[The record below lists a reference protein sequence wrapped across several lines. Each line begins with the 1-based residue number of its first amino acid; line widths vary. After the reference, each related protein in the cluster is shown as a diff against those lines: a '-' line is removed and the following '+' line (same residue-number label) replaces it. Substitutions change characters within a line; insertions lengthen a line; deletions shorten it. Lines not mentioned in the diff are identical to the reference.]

1 MVSRLDRGNLRRLVR
16 ASSVLLLGLS
26 TACGGG
32 RAEPVTD
39 PIPDVPLAQQRI
51 VDRSELRYQW
61 PFTVGSGTLGC
72 SSGAVVFRNAGTS
85 YAVNDAARARGFTSI
100 ESIRVTQTAGP
111 PSNPLARLKQSERE
125 RVFRQAADC
134 EKTSAAETAAC
145 KRQLRDRERLSE
157 GDLSQIEAEGQER
170 LWPPLP
176 PKKIGLDAVVE
187 AGTKL
192 CPR

>member
-1 MVSRLDRGNLRRLVR
+1 MVSRLDRGSLGRLAR
-16 ASSVLLLGLS
+16 ASSVLLLAGS
-26 TACGGG
+26 AACGG

-51 VDRSELRYQW
+51 IDRSELRYQW
-61 PFTVGSGTLGC
+61 PFTVGSGTLAC
-72 SSGAVVFRNAGTS
+72 SGGAVVFRNAGTS
-85 YAVNDAARARGFTSI
+85 YAVNEAARTRGFTSI

-111 PSNPLARLKQSERE
+111 PSNPLARLKQAERE
-125 RVFRQAADC
+125 RVFKEAAEC
-134 EKTSAAETAAC
+134 EKTNAAETAAC

-157 GDLSQIEAEGQER
+157 EDLSQIEAEGRER
-170 LWPPLP
+170 LWPPLT
-176 PKKIGLDAVVE
+176 PKQISLDAVVE